1 MLNST
6 KMKSIHVLVKLLC
19 VWFIF
24 LFFIFFNLIVIYIVS
39 CNLKIINDMIL
50 YTYLEI
56 NYTCDFSSKRGIP
69 NPTGKPLKLLPHGL
83 DLTPHFPP

>member
-1 MLNST
+1 MDKEFKTSKIKGTMLNST
-6 KMKSIHVLVKLLC
+6 KMKTIHVLVK
-19 VWFIF
+19 IF
-24 LFFIFFNLIVIYIVS
+24 FFFNLIVIYIVS

-69 NPTGKPLKLLPHGL
+69 NPTGKPLKLLPH
-83 DLTPHFPP
+83 